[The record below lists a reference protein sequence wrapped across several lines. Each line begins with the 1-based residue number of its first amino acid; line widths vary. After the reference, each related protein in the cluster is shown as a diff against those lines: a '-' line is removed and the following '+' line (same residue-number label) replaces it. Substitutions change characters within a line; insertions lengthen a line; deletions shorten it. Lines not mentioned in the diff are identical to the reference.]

1 MYKILIKPIYKIL
14 IKPNSINQL
23 GWMLHGYSSS
33 EFWQKVLQDEDEN
46 GDLFGTEIAKF
57 NLAFKAYIKKYDAVD
72 PNTQDN
78 ICYKH

>member
-33 EFWQKVLQDEDEN
+33 EFWQKVLQDVN
-46 GDLFGTEIAKF
+46 GDLFDTEIAKF

>member
-23 GWMLHGYSSS
+23 GWMLYGYSSS

-46 GDLFGTEIAKF
+46 GDLFDTEIAKF
-57 NLAFKAYIKKYDAVD
+57 NLAFKAHLFRSIHSLSLDIVR
-72 PNTQDN
+72 NHN
-78 ICYKH
+78 NN

>member
-1 MYKILIKPIYKIL
+1 
-14 IKPNSINQL
+14 
-23 GWMLHGYSSS
+23 MLHGYSSS
-33 EFWQKVLQDEDEN
+33 EFWQKVLQDVN
-46 GDLFGTEIAKF
+46 GDLFDTEIAKF